1 MAEIFLP
8 FYTNFWGIARGRVGL
23 PYSPVSDG
31 AGITEEGS
39 GAGFPG
45 FRALEVKCFNHI
57 SLDSAP
63 KFLEFPEFLLFFY
76 STF

>member
-8 FYTNFWGIARGRVGL
+8 FYTDFWGIAGVFWGGRVGL

-39 GAGFPG
+39 GAGFP
-45 FRALEVKCFNHI
+45 RVQ
-57 SLDSAP
+57 
-63 KFLEFPEFLLFFY
+63 
-76 STF
+76 ST

>member
-8 FYTNFWGIARGRVGL
+8 FYTDFWGIARGRVGL

-39 GAGFPG
+39 GAGFP
-45 FRALEVKCFNHI
+45 RVQ
-57 SLDSAP
+57 
-63 KFLEFPEFLLFFY
+63 
-76 STF
+76 ST